1 MRPVEP
7 LGLLE
12 VLLVLIPIAVVISLS
27 LALRLGQVKRVSLA
41 TARAVVQLLAVG
53 LIIGWVF
60 ERNTWYWVVGLLLI
74 MTSIAGF
81 TAAGRMG
88 GSRIRLSWLMS
99 LILGGV
105 TAVALIYY
113 TQVVIGL
120 QEWDARYFIPL
131 GGMLLGNAM
140 TATTLAVERVTSD
153 LSREQNDV
161 EVYLSLGASPWQASR
176 PAVRRAIGAALTPTI
191 NAMLVVGLVKLP
203 GMMTGQMLGG
213 SDPFQAALYQLL
225 ILSGILFCAT
235 MAATL
240 SAGFLYRK
248 LFTGAWQLNR
258 AELRRLGGPAG

>member
-120 QEWDARYFIPL
+120 QEWDARYFIPV

-140 TATTLAVERVTSD
+140 TAATLAVERVTSD

-240 SAGFLYRK
+240 SAGLLYRK